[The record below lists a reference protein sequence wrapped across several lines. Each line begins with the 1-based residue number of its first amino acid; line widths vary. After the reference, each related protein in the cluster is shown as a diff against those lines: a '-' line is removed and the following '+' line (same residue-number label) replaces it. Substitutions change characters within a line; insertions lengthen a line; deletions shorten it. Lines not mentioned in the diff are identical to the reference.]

1 MISDPTPVISST
13 KQIDSW
19 SMSRFMFT
27 WKPATGIQ
35 EYRCWS
41 WLRLVSPSRVKNAIT
56 PYTNAASGIATPSRC
71 PHRLVRRPPTSSTV
85 APTSGKASS
94 SHDNRSAPLAGT
106 VVSVAASTVT
116 A

>member
-1 MISDPTPVISST
+1 MIIDPTPVISST

-35 EYRCWS
+35 EYRCTS

-56 PYTNAASGIATPSRC
+56 PYTNAASGIATPSRW

-85 APTSGKASS
+85 APTSGNTSS